1 MAARSI
7 RRWLARAPPPRLQP
21 RTPEQPRSFL
31 REIQRASSGSTPAR
45 NFASHSPRECIG
57 GITRRA
63 KEGRSAR
70 SGPRFYAAERRTIS
84 PDVGHALLGFRLGC
98 GYRLRRQLQ
107 HGCLLTLDE
116 FGQQYGL
123 PIRKLECVVMHPRLV
138 LVDLAKDRRLVGHPA
153 RAPPEESGRDPCN
166 VLGKRKFRPRKHAY
180 CRGGIFL
187 GGKAARAGTKV
198 ACRELVADSC
208 S

>member
-63 KEGRSAR
+63 KEGRSAG
-70 SGPRFYAAERRTIS
+70 SGPCFYAAVRAANNITRRG
-84 PDVGHALLGFRLGC
+84 PPPVGLPP
-98 GYRLRRQLQ
+98 RLRLQ
-107 HGCLLTLDE
+107 
-116 FGQQYGL
+116 
-123 PIRKLECVVMHPRLV
+123 
-138 LVDLAKDRRLVGHPA
+138 AAPA
-153 RAPPEESGRDPCN
+153 A
-166 VLGKRKFRPRKHAY
+166 
-180 CRGGIFL
+180 
-187 GGKAARAGTKV
+187 AARLPPDPLRVRSAVRSAHPETRVRRDAPAVGP
-198 ACRELVADSC
+198 C
-208 S
+208 